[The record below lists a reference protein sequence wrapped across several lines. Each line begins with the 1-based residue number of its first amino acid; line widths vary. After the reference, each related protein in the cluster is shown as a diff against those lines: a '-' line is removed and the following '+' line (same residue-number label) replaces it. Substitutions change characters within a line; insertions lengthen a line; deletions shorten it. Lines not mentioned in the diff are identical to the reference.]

1 MNLNFLDFEQ
11 PIASLE
17 AKISSLVELIDR
29 DKTLNINLDKEICCL
44 RKKSSALTKKIFSNL
59 DAWQITQLA
68 RHPMRPYTLDYIEN
82 IFTDFDEFSGDRLY
96 GDDKAIIGGIG
107 RINSRPVMII
117 GHQKGRN
124 IKEKIFRNF
133 GMPAPEGYRKALRL
147 MKMAEQFQLPVITF
161 IDTPGAYPG
170 IGAEKRGQSEAIA
183 KNLREMSILKA
194 PIICTVIGEGGSGG
208 ALAIGVGDKINMLQY
223 SIYSVIS
230 PEGCAAIL
238 WKNVDKAPIAAKSM
252 GIIASKLKKL
262 NLIDAVIPEP
272 LGGAHRNLKTIT
284 ANLKDRLL
292 KDLKKLDN
300 MTITDL
306 LKSMLIGAIIGSTDA
321 AAVFSLLGNTN
332 LKERVNAT
340 LEIESGTLSGGVM
353 IFSITNLLHGSGI
366 LSVYLCGLM
375 LGNYPIRN
383 RFEILQMF
391 DGTSINFVA
400 KLSGVTTPALRR
412 PIFRGGISFY
422 QENSWEILIYQ
433 IKIGS
438 HLSGIS
444 TNKLN
449 LPLFA
454 YLVAIFRKNRFV
466 QKISET
472 TLHDEDIVIFI
483 GKTSVLYKLEKLF
496 NN

>member
-1 MNLNFLDFEQ
+1 MSYF
-11 PIASLE
+11 IIGSLLV
-17 AKISSLVELIDR
+17 ISSIILSSFSSRLGIPILLIFLILGMLAGIDG
-29 DKTLNINLDKEICCL
+29 IG
-44 RKKSSALTKKIFSNL
+44 KIDFHDYSIAYTISNL
-59 DAWQITQLA
+59 
-68 RHPMRPYTLDYIEN
+68 
-82 IFTDFDEFSGDRLY
+82 
-96 GDDKAIIGGIG
+96 
-107 RINSRPVMII
+107 
-117 GHQKGRN
+117 
-124 IKEKIFRNF
+124 
-133 GMPAPEGYRKALRL
+133 
-147 MKMAEQFQLPVITF
+147 
-161 IDTPGAYPG
+161 
-170 IGAEKRGQSEAIA
+170 
-183 KNLREMSILKA
+183 
-194 PIICTVIGEGGSGG
+194 
-208 ALAIGVGDKINMLQY
+208 ALAIILLDGGMKTKFKAFQVALLPALSLSTIGVIITSGLTGI
-223 SIYSVIS
+223 V
-230 PEGCAAIL
+230 AAWIF
-238 WKNVDKAPIAAKSM
+238 
-252 GIIASKLKKL
+252 KL
-262 NLIDAVIPEP
+262 NILE
-272 LGGAHRNLKTIT
+272 G
-284 ANLKDRLL
+284 
-292 KDLKKLDN
+292 
-300 MTITDL
+300 
-306 LKSMLIGAIIGSTDA
+306 MLIGAIIGSTDA

-340 LEIESGTLSGGVM
+340 LEIESGSNDPMSMFLTTMLISIIQNKYPFHINFNILFHLIYEFGLGILLGCIGGWVICKVINRLKLVHSLYPLLALSGGVM

-391 DGTSINFVA
+391 DGMTWLSQICMFLILGLLVTPSDLFNISKPALLLSFWIIFIARPLSVFFGLLPFKKYSKKERLFLSWVGLRGAVPIILSVFPMIAGLDNARLYFNVSFFIVLISLLIQGTSINFVA